1 MDSTLVLYYN
11 KSMCGIYC
19 SDDSNTFE
27 VLEEANQSRGNF
39 ATGLLYASV
48 KGDKAHYGIIRKE
61 GSFCMEDMGV
71 PADCKLFLGHN
82 QAPTSS
88 QRYFQDD
95 TSHPFEVG
103 DWVVAHNGVL
113 TNFKELQQE
122 CRAVPHNPVDSYI
135 IPYLLAENDYKDGPC
150 ESVIEGEINN
160 ITRVLQRLE
169 GTYAVWMYNTW
180 SNNLYVARQGSTLF
194 YKGTHVSYIKG
205 NGYIEVAEGTIYK
218 YTPTGYEIVSTFNHK
233 SPFLTL

>member
-1 MDSTLVLYYN
+1 
-11 KSMCGIYC
+11 
-19 SDDSNTFE
+19 
-27 VLEEANQSRGNF
+27 
-39 ATGLLYASV
+39 
-48 KGDKAHYGIIRKE
+48 
-61 GSFCMEDMGV
+61 MEDMGV

-194 YKGTHVSYIKG
+194 YKGTHVSSIKG

>member
-1 MDSTLVLYYN
+1 
-11 KSMCGIYC
+11 MCGIYC
-19 SDDSNTFE
+19 SDDNNTFE

-39 ATGLLYASV
+39 ATGLLYTSIE
-48 KGDKAHYGIIRKE
+48 GDQTHYGIIRKE
-61 GSFCMEDMGV
+61 GSFNMEDTSI
-71 PADCKLFLGHN
+71 PENCNLFLGHN

-88 QRYFQDD
+88 QRSFQDE

-122 CRAVPHNPVDSYI
+122 CKVVPENPVDSYI
-135 IPYLLAENDYKDGPC
+135 IPYLLAENDYRDGP
-150 ESVIEGEINN
+150 SDGVVEGEINN
-160 ITRVLQRLE
+160 ITKVLQRLE

-194 YKGTHVSYIKG
+194 YKGTHVSSIKG
-205 NGYIEVAEGTIYK
+205 NGYTEVTEGTIYK
-218 YTPTGYEIVSTFNHK
+218 YSPAGYEKVSTFEYK